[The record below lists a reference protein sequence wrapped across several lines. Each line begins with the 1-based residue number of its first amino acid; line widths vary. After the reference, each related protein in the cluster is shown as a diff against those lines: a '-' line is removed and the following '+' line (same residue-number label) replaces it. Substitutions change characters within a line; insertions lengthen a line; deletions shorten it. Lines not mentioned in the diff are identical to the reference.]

1 MKANEVIEMFST
13 EYDICGGT
21 SKNAGKYY
29 WQIAKERGDSIE
41 SKKGSKNDRFLLTLG
56 RLLPGTKIHAEFW
69 IKNGNPVDCIS
80 GHQIWPVIKYCE
92 KIGFVPEF
100 HKTKSGNF
108 VRITNVKELVEA
120 VKKFF
125 KI

>member
-13 EYDICGGT
+13 EDCICGGT
-21 SKNAGKYY
+21 SSNAGKFY

-41 SKKGSKNDRFLLTLG
+41 SKKGSKNDRFLLTIG
-56 RLLPGTKIHAEFW
+56 RRLPGTKVHADFW
-69 IKNGNPVDCIS
+69 IKNGHPIDCIS
-80 GHQIWPVIKYCE
+80 ELDIWPVLKYCE

-100 HKTKSGNF
+100 HKTKSGRF
-108 VRITNVKELVEA
+108 VRITNMKEFVEA

-125 KI
+125 K

>member
-1 MKANEVIEMFST
+1 MKANEVIENIFST
-13 EYDICGGT
+13 QYD
-21 SKNAGKYY
+21 
-29 WQIAKERGDSIE
+29 RGDSIE

-80 GHQIWPVIKYCE
+80 GHQIWPVLKYCE

-125 KI
+125 NI

>member
-13 EYDICGGT
+13 EDRICIDT
-21 SKNAGKYY
+21 RNNTNKYY
-29 WQIAKERGDSIE
+29 WQIVKERGDSIE
-41 SKKGSKNDRFLLTLG
+41 SKKGSSYDRFLLTIG
-56 RLLPGTKIHAEFW
+56 ERLPGTKIHAEFW
-69 IKNGNPVDCIS
+69 INNGFPVGCIS
-80 GHQIWPVIKYCE
+80 DFDIWPVLKYCE

-125 KI
+125 NI